1 VLPTLRN
8 SCDRQSD
15 VAFLLNTLGQLWLAG
30 VQINWQ
36 CFYADERRHRV
47 PLPTYPFERQ
57 RYWIEPQKQVLT
69 SWEKGTEQQQEISKT
84 VESKIQN
91 FARPN
96 LRNSYMAPSNEIER
110 TIADIYQELLGIG
123 QVGIHDNFFE
133 MGGNSLIGIQLLSQ
147 IRKLF
152 QIELPLRYLFAAPT
166 VAEFALAIE
175 EAIVAE
181 LEELTEE
188 EAKKLVLVGER

>member
-1 VLPTLRN
+1 LSPKT
-8 SCDRQSD
+8 S
-15 VAFLLNTLGQLWLAG
+15 
-30 VQINWQ
+30 IN
-36 CFYADERRHRV
+36 F
-47 PLPTYPFERQ
+47 FEKR
-57 RYWIEPQKQVLT
+57 
-69 SWEKGTEQQQEISKT
+69 TEQQQENFPI
-84 VESKIQN
+84 VESNIQN

-152 QIELPLRYLFAAPT
+152 QIELSLRYLFAGPT

>member
-36 CFYADERRHRV
+36 GFYADERRHRV

-69 SWEKGTEQQQEISKT
+69 SSEKEQNNNRKIS
-84 VESKIQN
+84 
-91 FARPN
+91 
-96 LRNSYMAPSNEIER
+96 
-110 TIADIYQELLGIG
+110 
-123 QVGIHDNFFE
+123 
-133 MGGNSLIGIQLLSQ
+133 QLSSQ
-147 IRKLF
+147 IFRTLLDPTCE
-152 QIELPLRYLFAAPT
+152 IPTWLPVMKSSGQLPIST
-166 VAEFALAIE
+166 
-175 EAIVAE
+175 
-181 LEELTEE
+181 
-188 EAKKLVLVGER
+188 KNC

>member
-1 VLPTLRN
+1 M
-8 SCDRQSD
+8 
-15 VAFLLNTLGQLWLAG
+15 LNTLGQLWLAG
-30 VQINWQ
+30 IQINWQ
-36 CFYADERRHRV
+36 GFYADELRHRV

-69 SWEKGTEQQQEISKT
+69 SWEKGTEQQQESSKI
-84 VESKIQN
+84 VASSIQN

-96 LRNSYMAPSNEIER
+96 LRNAYIAPSSEIER

-152 QIELPLRYLFAAPT
+152 QIELSLRYLFAAPT

-188 EAKKLVLVGER
+188 EAKKLVLVG